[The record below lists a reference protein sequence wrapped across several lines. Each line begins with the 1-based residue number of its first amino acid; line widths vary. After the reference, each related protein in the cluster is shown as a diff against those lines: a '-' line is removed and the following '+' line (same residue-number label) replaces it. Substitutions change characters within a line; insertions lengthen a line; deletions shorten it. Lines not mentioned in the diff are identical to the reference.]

1 MMAEKK
7 AVETVRRKNTKVGR
21 VVSSSMD
28 KSVVVS
34 VDRLVKHPLY
44 KKYIKRTTKFMAHDP
59 ENSCSVGDK
68 VSFEESKPISKRKR
82 WVVREI
88 LEKAKV

>member
-7 AVETVRRKNTKVGR
+7 VEEKVRKKNTKVGK
-21 VVSSSMD
+21 VVSNSMD

-44 KKYIKRTTKFMAHDP
+44 KKYIRRTTKFMAHDP
-59 ENSCSVGDK
+59 ENSCSVGDT
-68 VSFEESKPISKRKR
+68 VRFEESKPISKKKR
-82 WVVREI
+82 WVVTEI

>member
-1 MMAEKK
+1 MIAEKK
-7 AVETVRRKNTKVGR
+7 TEETIRRKNTKVGR
-21 VVSSSMD
+21 VVSDSMD

-44 KKYIKRTTKFMAHDP
+44 KKYIRRTTKFMAHDP
-59 ENSCSVGDK
+59 ENSCSVGDM
-68 VSFEESKPISKRKR
+68 VRFEESKPISKRKR
-82 WVVREI
+82 WVVTVI

>member
-7 AVETVRRKNTKVGR
+7 AEEKVRRKNTKVGT

-44 KKYIKRTTKFMAHDP
+44 KKYIRRTTKFMAHDP
-59 ENSCSVGDK
+59 ENACSVGDK
-68 VSFEESKPISKRKR
+68 VKFEESKPISKRKR
-82 WVVREI
+82 WVVTEI

>member
-82 WVVREI
+82 
-88 LEKAKV
+88 

>member
-1 MMAEKK
+1 MIAEKK
-7 AVETVRRKNTKVGR
+7 KEETVRGKNTKVGR
-21 VVSSSMD
+21 VVSNSMD

-59 ENSCSVGDK
+59 ENECSVGDM
-68 VSFEESKPISKRKR
+68 VRFAESKPISKKKR
-82 WVVREI
+82 WVVTGI

>member
-7 AVETVRRKNTKVGR
+7 KEETVRRKNTKVGK
-21 VVSSSMD
+21 VVSNSMD

-44 KKYIKRTTKFMAHDP
+44 KKYIRRTTKFMAHDP
-59 ENSCSVGDK
+59 ENECSVGDLIR
-68 VSFEESKPISKRKR
+68 FEESKPISKRKR
-82 WVVREI
+82 WVVTGI

>member
-7 AVETVRRKNTKVGR
+7 TEETIRRKNTKVGR
-21 VVSSSMD
+21 VVSDSMD

-44 KKYIKRTTKFMAHDP
+44 KKYIRRTTKFMAHDP
-59 ENSCSVGDK
+59 ENACSLGDL
-68 VSFEESKPISKRKR
+68 VRFEESKPISKKKR
-82 WVVREI
+82 WVVTVI